1 MSRLLYLLPLI
12 LFLGAAGY
20 FAAPILQG
28 KDPSTLPSAMIDKPA
43 PARDLPALIAS
54 KPGIDPASLAG
65 DVRLVNFFAS
75 WCGPCRVEHPLLME
89 IAESNAV
96 PLYGINYKDAPG
108 AAVNWLA
115 QLGDPFQ
122 RIGRDGDGRAAIEW
136 GVYGVPETYVVD
148 KAGRIQ
154 YRHVGPLSREDYQ
167 EIILPIV
174 ERLREANG

>member
-1 MSRLLYLLPLI
+1 
-12 LFLGAAGY
+12 
-20 FAAPILQG
+20 
-28 KDPSTLPSAMIDKPA
+28 
-43 PARDLPALIAS
+43 
-54 KPGIDPASLAG
+54 
-65 DVRLVNFFAS
+65 
-75 WCGPCRVEHPLLME
+75 ME

-167 EIILPIV
+167 EVILPIV